1 MRYLSAVLGEEIT
14 INSIT
19 GTNAKLEK
27 KVGDLLV
34 RIYGISLSPAN
45 SSGIA
50 NLCGA
55 KSDGCEASCVL
66 VTAGRAAMP
75 NTQRAARNRTALFFD
90 NRELF
95 WGLVEIELGKHLIES
110 QFAGA
115 ELGFRANVA
124 QDNLLIETM
133 RPNLLSYGRYNYD
146 YTAIYQRALR
156 SLSWAHNYQLTFSV
170 KETTPVERVE
180 TILASGG
187 NVAIVVDSV
196 YNPQHKKYGVLPN
209 VVTIGN
215 REYKTVDGDVHD
227 LRRREIDGSGV
238 VVLLRAKGH
247 NKAKEHARRLGFAK
261 SLGEHGRQID
271 KQLTIGG
278 YGVRLEF

>member
-1 MRYLSAVLGEEIT
+1 MRYYSLALGEEIT
-14 INSIT
+14 VNSIT

-27 KVGDLLV
+27 KVGDLL
-34 RIYGISLSPAN
+34 IKIFGISLSPAN

-55 KSDGCEASCVL
+55 KSEGCEASCVL
-66 VTAGRAAMP
+66 VTAGRAAMR
-75 NTQRAARNRTALFFD
+75 TVQLAARNRTALFFD

-95 WGLVEIELGKHLIES
+95 WGLVEIELGKHLIEC

-133 RPNLLSYGRYNYD
+133 RPNLLNYGKYNYD

-180 TILASGG
+180 TILANNG
-187 NVAIVVDSV
+187 NVAIVVDST
-196 YNPQHKKYGVLPN
+196 YNPQHKKFGVLPSY
-209 VVTIGN
+209 VTIGN
-215 REYKTVDGDVHD
+215 RDYKTVDGDVHD

-247 NKAKEHARRLGFAK
+247 NRAKEHARKLGFAK
-261 SLGEHGRQID
+261 SLGDSGKLID
-271 KQLTIGG
+271 NQLTIGD